1 MTPADYLCLSV
12 SSFSNIY
19 IYIYIYAKNNTQSP
33 APSCQLTDVYQGWL
47 RKLQCKEGFYTGDS
61 ALCPTASA
69 MDVVFLQTLHQ
80 GWTTPFEVCIR

>member
-12 SSFSNIY
+12 SSFSNAY
-19 IYIYIYAKNNTQSP
+19 IYTKNNTQSP
-33 APSCQLTDVYQGWL
+33 APFYQLIDVYQSRL

-80 GWTTPFEVCIR
+80 GRTTPFEVCIR